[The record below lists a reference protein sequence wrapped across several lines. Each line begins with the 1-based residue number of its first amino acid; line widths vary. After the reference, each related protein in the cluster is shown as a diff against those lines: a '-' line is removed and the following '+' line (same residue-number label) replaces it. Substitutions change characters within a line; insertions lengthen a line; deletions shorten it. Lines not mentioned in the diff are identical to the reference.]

1 MILFY
6 LSFCMYLL
14 IFLEALYSSD
24 MHYLNSLKKQG
35 PNANSSGAYRQLQM
49 AIQIK
54 DSLEEIEFYKR
65 TFFSP
70 VTILI

>member
-1 MILFY
+1 
-6 LSFCMYLL
+6 
-14 IFLEALYSSD
+14 
-24 MHYLNSLKKQG
+24 MHHLNSLKKQG
-35 PNANSSGAYRQLQM
+35 SNANSGGAFRQLQM

>member
-1 MILFY
+1 MEVLH
-6 LSFCMYLL
+6 
-14 IFLEALYSSD
+14 SSD
-24 MHYLNSLKKQG
+24 MHHLNSLKKQG
-35 PNANSSGAYRQLQM
+35 SNANSGGAFRQLQM
-49 AIQIK
+49 PIQIK